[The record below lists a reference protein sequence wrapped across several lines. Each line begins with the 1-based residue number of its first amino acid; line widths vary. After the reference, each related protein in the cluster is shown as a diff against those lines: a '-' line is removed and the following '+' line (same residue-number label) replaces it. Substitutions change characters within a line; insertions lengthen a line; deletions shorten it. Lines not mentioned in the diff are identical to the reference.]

1 MDGPFC
7 QAGHKKLRLL
17 PIKQSLAK
25 KISDQKCRG
34 MGPNGADFTSK
45 KGQVAEKYEKKSNLE
60 NCVLIAAN

>member
-1 MDGPFC
+1 
-7 QAGHKKLRLL
+7 
-17 PIKQSLAK
+17 
-25 KISDQKCRG
+25 